1 MRIHK
6 KTPNSY
12 GQEQLVTYEFIYEF
26 IVFMNSYMNSMI
38 FMNSYMNACMNSST
52 SEFRSI

>member
-12 GQEQLVTYEFIYEF
+12 DQEGMVTYEFIYEF
-26 IVFMNSYMNSMI
+26 II
-38 FMNSYMNACMNSST
+38 FYEFIYEFNDFYEFIYECMY
-52 SEFRSI
+52 EFKYF